1 MKHVYLSKEILKDKR
16 LTPATK
22 LVAHHLFHIYGWEE
36 ETLLPSQKQ
45 LSKILGIEPK
55 TVRIALK
62 SLSDLD
68 YLFINS
74 DNTFTFKINGIEFN
88 KKDLTNKMICN
99 VVGDFVIV
107 PTVSLYCDLM
117 TPAERDVYFK
127 FFDFYFKID
136 FGGKF
141 DIKKSE
147 IHISSVSK
155 YYGDNERGFRKHI
168 QNIKEKGLIEYSVV
182 PTGFGKSKLVGV
194 KAYTFEKKWII
205 NNGKTL
211 KTKEEIETK
220 DLIKKEGLIETE
232 KNNDSVIEEEEINT
246 LVNKLP
252 AFVKKEYEQLY
263 LNEKDNKV
271 KYDWLIWKLGK
282 LGINNLS
289 K

>member
-1 MKHVYLSKEILKDKR
+1 MKYIYLSKEILKDKR

-22 LVAHHLFHIYGWEE
+22 LVAHHLFHISGWEK
-36 ETLLPSQKQ
+36 ETIIPSQKQ
-45 LSKILGIEPK
+45 IAKTLSIEPK
-55 TVRIALK
+55 TVRTALK
-62 SLSDLD
+62 TLSDLD
-68 YLFINS
+68 YLFINT
-74 DNTFTFKINGIEFN
+74 DNTFTFKINSFDIN

-220 DLIKKEGLIETE
+220 DLIKEEVLIETE
-232 KNNDSVIEEEEINT
+232 KNNTSVIEEEEIET

-252 AFVKKEYEQLY
+252 VLVKKEYEQLY

-271 KYDWLIWKLGK
+271 KYDWLIWKLKK
-282 LGINNLS
+282 LRIN
-289 K
+289 

>member
-1 MKHVYLSKEILKDKR
+1 MKYIYLSKEILKDKR

-22 LVAHHLFHIYGWEE
+22 LVAHHLFHISGWEKE
-36 ETLLPSQKQ
+36 NIIPSAREIA
-45 LSKILGIEPK
+45 KILGIGK
-55 TVRIALK
+55 DSALSALK
-62 SLSDLD
+62 KLSDLD
-68 YLFINS
+68 YLFINA
-74 DNTFTFKINGIEFN
+74 DNTFTFKINSFDIN

-99 VVGDFVIV
+99 IVGDFVIV

-220 DLIKKEGLIETE
+220 DLIKEDCLIETD
-232 KNNDSVIEEEEINT
+232 KNNDLVIEEEEIET

-252 AFVKKEYEQLY
+252 DFVKKEYEQLY

-271 KYDWLIWKLGK
+271 KYDWLIWKLKK
-282 LGINNLS
+282 LRII
-289 K
+289 

>member
-1 MKHVYLSKEILKDKR
+1 MKHIYLSKEILKDKR

-22 LVAHHLFHIYGWEE
+22 LVAHHLFHISGWEK
-36 ETLLPSQKQ
+36 ETIIPSQKQ
-45 LSKILGIEPK
+45 IAKILGIEPK
-55 TVRIALK
+55 TVRTALK
-62 SLSDLD
+62 TLSDLD
-68 YLFINS
+68 YLFINA
-74 DNTFTFKINGIEFN
+74 DNTFTFKINSFDIN

-168 QNIKEKGLIEYSVV
+168 QNIKEKGFIEYSVV

-220 DLIKKEGLIETE
+220 DLIKEEVLIETE
-232 KNNDSVIEEEEINT
+232 KNNTSVVKEEEINT

-252 AFVKKEYEQLY
+252 VLVKKEYEQLY

-271 KYDWLIWKLGK
+271 KYDWLIWKLKK
-282 LGINNLS
+282 LRIN
-289 K
+289 

>member
-1 MKHVYLSKEILKDKR
+1 MKYIYLSKEILKDKR

-22 LVAHHLFHIYGWEE
+22 LVAHHLFHISGWEK

-55 TVRIALK
+55 TVRTALK
-62 SLSDLD
+62 TLSDLD
-68 YLFINS
+68 YLFINT
-74 DNTFTFKINGIEFN
+74 DNTFTFKINSFDIN

-220 DLIKKEGLIETE
+220 DLIKEEVLIETE
-232 KNNDSVIEEEEINT
+232 KNNTSVIEEEEIET

-252 AFVKKEYEQLY
+252 VLVKKEYEQLY

-271 KYDWLIWKLGK
+271 KYDWLIWKLKK
-282 LGINNLS
+282 LRIN
-289 K
+289 

>member
-1 MKHVYLSKEILKDKR
+1 MKHIYLSKEILKDKR

-22 LVAHHLFHIYGWEE
+22 LVAHHLFHISGWEKE
-36 ETLLPSQKQ
+36 NIIPSAREIAKT
-45 LSKILGIEPK
+45 LGIGK
-55 TVRIALK
+55 DSALSALK
-62 SLSDLD
+62 TLSDLD
-68 YLFINS
+68 YLFINT
-74 DNTFTFKINGIEFN
+74 NNIFTFKINGYEFN
-88 KKDLTNKMICN
+88 KKDLSNKMLCN
-99 VVGDFVIV
+99 IVGDFVIV

-117 TPAERDVYFK
+117 TPAERDMYFK

-168 QNIKEKGLIEYSVV
+168 QNIKEKGLIDYSVV

-194 KAYTFEKKWII
+194 KAYTFERKWII

-211 KTKEEIETK
+211 TTKEEIETTEK
-220 DLIKKEGLIETE
+220 IETE
-232 KNNDSVIEEEEINT
+232 ETTDIFVADETINT
-246 LVNKLP
+246 LVETLP
-252 AFVKKEYEQLY
+252 TYVRIEYEKLY
-263 LNEKDNKV
+263 SYETDNKV
-271 KYDWLIWKLGK
+271 KYDWLTWKIGK
-282 LGINNLS
+282 LKINSLS

>member
-1 MKHVYLSKEILKDKR
+1 MKYIYLSKEILKDKR

-22 LVAHHLFHIYGWEE
+22 LVAHHLFHISGWEKE
-36 ETLLPSQKQ
+36 NIIPSAREIAKT
-45 LSKILGIEPK
+45 LGIGK
-55 TVRIALK
+55 DSALSALK
-62 SLSDLD
+62 SLSDLK
-68 YLFINS
+68 YLFIDTNN
-74 DNTFTFKINGIEFN
+74 NTFTFKINGFDIN

-220 DLIKKEGLIETE
+220 DLIKEEGLIETE
-232 KNNDSVIEEEEINT
+232 KNNDSVIKEEEINA

-271 KYDWLIWKLGK
+271 KYDWLTWKLGK
-282 LGINNLS
+282 LGINNL
-289 K
+289 

>member
-1 MKHVYLSKEILKDKR
+1 MKYIYLSKEILKDKR
-16 LTPATK
+16 LTPTTK
-22 LVAHHLFHIYGWEE
+22 LVAHHLFHISGWEKE
-36 ETLLPSQKQ
+36 NIIPSAREIAKT
-45 LSKILGIEPK
+45 LGIGK
-55 TVRIALK
+55 DSALSALK
-62 SLSDLD
+62 KLSDLD
-68 YLFINS
+68 YLFINA
-74 DNTFTFKINGIEFN
+74 DNTFTFKINNFDIN

-99 VVGDFVIV
+99 VVGNFVIV
-107 PTVSLYCDLM
+107 PTVSLYCELM

-220 DLIKKEGLIETE
+220 DLIKEDCLIETD
-232 KNNDSVIEEEEINT
+232 KNNDLIIEEEEIET

-252 AFVKKEYEQLY
+252 DFVKKEYEQLY

-271 KYDWLIWKLGK
+271 KYDWLIWKLKK
-282 LGINNLS
+282 LRII
-289 K
+289 

>member
-1 MKHVYLSKEILKDKR
+1 MKHIYLSKEILKDKR

-22 LVAHHLFHIYGWEE
+22 LVAHHLFHISGWEK
-36 ETLLPSQKQ
+36 ETIIPSQKQ
-45 LSKILGIEPK
+45 IAKILGIEPK
-55 TVRIALK
+55 TVRTALK
-62 SLSDLD
+62 TLSDLD
-68 YLFINS
+68 YLFINA
-74 DNTFTFKINGIEFN
+74 DNTFTFKINSFDIN

-99 VVGDFVIV
+99 VAGDFVIV

-194 KAYTFEKKWII
+194 KAYT
-205 NNGKTL
+205 L
-211 KTKEEIETK
+211 
-220 DLIKKEGLIETE
+220 
-232 KNNDSVIEEEEINT
+232 
-246 LVNKLP
+246 
-252 AFVKKEYEQLY
+252 
-263 LNEKDNKV
+263 
-271 KYDWLIWKLGK
+271 
-282 LGINNLS
+282 
-289 K
+289 

>member
-45 LSKILGIEPK
+45 LAKILGIEPK

-62 SLSDLD
+62 TLSELD

-74 DNTFTFKINGIEFN
+74 DNTFTFKINSFDIN

-107 PTVSLYCDLM
+107 PTASLYCDLM

-220 DLIKKEGLIETE
+220 DLIKEEGLIETE
-232 KNNDSVIEEEEINT
+232 KNNDSVIEEEEINA

-271 KYDWLIWKLGK
+271 KYDWLIWKLKK
-282 LGINNLS
+282 LRIN
-289 K
+289 

>member
-1 MKHVYLSKEILKDKR
+1 MKYIYLSKEILKDKR
-16 LTPATK
+16 LTPTTK
-22 LVAHHLFHIYGWEE
+22 LVAHHLFHISGWEKE
-36 ETLLPSQKQ
+36 NIIPSAREIAKT
-45 LSKILGIEPK
+45 LGIGK
-55 TVRIALK
+55 DSALSALK
-62 SLSDLD
+62 KLSDLD
-68 YLFINS
+68 YLFINA
-74 DNTFTFKINGIEFN
+74 DNTFTFKINNFDIN

-107 PTVSLYCDLM
+107 PTVSLYCELM

-220 DLIKKEGLIETE
+220 DLIKEDCLIETD
-232 KNNDSVIEEEEINT
+232 KNNDLIIEEEEIET

-252 AFVKKEYEQLY
+252 DFVKKEYEQLY

-271 KYDWLIWKLGK
+271 KYDWLIWKLKK
-282 LGINNLS
+282 LRII
-289 K
+289 

>member
-1 MKHVYLSKEILKDKR
+1 MKYIYLSKEILKDER
-16 LTPATK
+16 LTPSTK
-22 LVAHHLFHIYGWEE
+22 LVAHHLFHISGWEKE
-36 ETLLPSQKQ
+36 NIIPSAREIAKT
-45 LSKILGIEPK
+45 LGIGK
-55 TVRIALK
+55 DSALSALK
-62 SLSDLD
+62 TLSDLD
-68 YLFINS
+68 YLFINA
-74 DNTFTFKINGIEFN
+74 DNTFTFKINSFDIN

-168 QNIKEKGLIEYSVV
+168 KNIKEKGLIEYSVV
-182 PTGFGKSKLVGV
+182 PTSFGKSKLVGV

-220 DLIKKEGLIETE
+220 DLIKEEDLIETD
-232 KNNDSVIEEEEINT
+232 KNNDLVIEEEEIET

-271 KYDWLIWKLGK
+271 KYDWLIWKLKK
-282 LGINNLS
+282 LRIN
-289 K
+289 

>member
-1 MKHVYLSKEILKDKR
+1 MKHIYLSKEILKDKR

-22 LVAHHLFHIYGWEE
+22 LVAHHLFHLSGWEK
-36 ETLLPSQKQ
+36 ETIIPSQRQIAKT
-45 LSKILGIEPK
+45 LGIEPK

-62 SLSDLD
+62 TLSDLD
-68 YLFINS
+68 YLFINTN
-74 DNTFTFKINGIEFN
+74 NTFTFKINGYEFN
-88 KKDLTNKMICN
+88 KKDLSNKMFCN
-99 VVGDFVIV
+99 IVGNFIIV

-117 TPAERDVYFK
+117 TPAERDAYFK

-168 QNIKEKGLIEYSVV
+168 QNIKEKGLIDYSVV
-182 PTGFGKSKLVGV
+182 PIGFGKSKLVGV
-194 KAYTFEKKWII
+194 KAYTFERKWII

-211 KTKEEIETK
+211 TTKEEIETTEK
-220 DLIKKEGLIETE
+220 IETE
-232 KNNDSVIEEEEINT
+232 ETTDIFVTDETINT
-246 LVNKLP
+246 LVETLP
-252 AFVKKEYEQLY
+252 TYVRIEYEKLY
-263 LNEKDNKV
+263 SYETDNKV
-271 KYDWLIWKLGK
+271 KYDWLTWKIGK
-282 LGINNLS
+282 LKINSLS

>member
-36 ETLLPSQKQ
+36 ETLLPSQKH
-45 LSKILGIEPK
+45 LAKILGIEPK

-62 SLSDLD
+62 SLSDLE
-68 YLFINS
+68 YLFINTN
-74 DNTFTFKINGIEFN
+74 NTFTFKINSCEFD
-88 KKDLTNKMICN
+88 KKDFSNKTICN
-99 VVGDFVIV
+99 MVGDFIII

-117 TPAERDVYFK
+117 TPAERDAYFK

-168 QNIKEKGLIEYSVV
+168 QNIKEKGLIDYSVV

-211 KTKEEIETK
+211 TTKEEIETK
-220 DLIKKEGLIETE
+220 DLVKEECSIETE
-232 KNNDSVIEEEEINT
+232 VNNDSVIEEKEINI
-246 LVNKLP
+246 LINKLP
-252 AFVKKEYEQLY
+252 TFAKKEYEY
-263 LNEKDNKV
+263 IYSNEKNNKA
-271 KYDWLIWKLGK
+271 KYDWLIWKLKK
-282 LGINNLS
+282 LRIE
-289 K
+289 

>member
-1 MKHVYLSKEILKDKR
+1 MKHLYLSKEILKDKR

-55 TVRIALK
+55 TVRTALK
-62 SLSDLD
+62 KLSDLD
-68 YLFINS
+68 YLFINA
-74 DNTFTFKINGIEFN
+74 DNTFTFKINSFELN
-88 KKDLTNKMICN
+88 KKDLTNKIICN

-107 PTVSLYCDLM
+107 PTASLYCDLM

-211 KTKEEIETK
+211 TTKEEIETK
-220 DLIKKEGLIETE
+220 DLMKEEGLIETE
-232 KNNDSVIEEEEINT
+232 KNNDSVIEEKEINA

-252 AFVKKEYEQLY
+252 VFVKKEYEQLY

-271 KYDWLIWKLGK
+271 KYDWLIWKLKK
-282 LGINNLS
+282 LRIN
-289 K
+289 

>member
-1 MKHVYLSKEILKDKR
+1 MKHIYLSKEILKDKR

-45 LSKILGIEPK
+45 LAKILGIEPK

-62 SLSDLD
+62 TLSDLD

-74 DNTFTFKINGIEFN
+74 DNTFTFKINSFDIN

-107 PTVSLYCDLM
+107 PTASLYCDLM

-168 QNIKEKGLIEYSVV
+168 QNIKEKGLIDYSVV

-205 NNGKTL
+205 NNGKILT
-211 KTKEEIETK
+211 TKEEIETK
-220 DLIKKEGLIETE
+220 YLVKEERSIETE
-232 KNNDSVIEEEEINT
+232 VNNDSVTEEEIDI
-246 LVNKLP
+246 LINKLP
-252 AFVKKEYEQLY
+252 TFAKKEYNHIY
-263 LNEKDNKV
+263 SNEKNNKA
-271 KYDWLIWKLGK
+271 KYDWLIWKLKK
-282 LGINNLS
+282 LRIE
-289 K
+289 

>member
-1 MKHVYLSKEILKDKR
+1 MKHLYLSKEILKDKR

-55 TVRIALK
+55 TVRTALK
-62 SLSDLD
+62 KLSDLD
-68 YLFINS
+68 YLFINA
-74 DNTFTFKINGIEFN
+74 DNTFTFKINSFELN
-88 KKDLTNKMICN
+88 KKDLTNKIICN

-107 PTVSLYCDLM
+107 PTASLYCDLM

-220 DLIKKEGLIETE
+220 DLIKEEGLIETE
-232 KNNDSVIEEEEINT
+232 KNNDSVIEEKEINA

-252 AFVKKEYEQLY
+252 VFVKKEYEQLY

-271 KYDWLIWKLGK
+271 KYDWLIWKLKK
-282 LGINNLS
+282 LRIN
-289 K
+289 

>member
-1 MKHVYLSKEILKDKR
+1 MKYIYLSKEILKDKR
-16 LTPATK
+16 LTPTTK
-22 LVAHHLFHIYGWEE
+22 LVAHHLFHISGWEKE
-36 ETLLPSQKQ
+36 NIIPSAREI
-45 LSKILGIEPK
+45 SKTLGIGK
-55 TVRIALK
+55 DSALSALK
-62 SLSDLD
+62 KLSDLD
-68 YLFINS
+68 YLFINA
-74 DNTFTFKINGIEFN
+74 DNTFTFKINSFDIN

-99 VVGDFVIV
+99 IVGDFVIV

-117 TPAERDVYFK
+117 TPAERDAYFK

-220 DLIKKEGLIETE
+220 DLIKEDCLIETD
-232 KNNDSVIEEEEINT
+232 KNNDLVIEEEEIET

-252 AFVKKEYEQLY
+252 DFVKKEYEQLY
-263 LNEKDNKV
+263 LNEKDSKV
-271 KYDWLIWKLGK
+271 KYDWLIWKLKK
-282 LGINNLS
+282 LRIN
-289 K
+289 

>member
-1 MKHVYLSKEILKDKR
+1 MKHIYLSKEILKDKR

-36 ETLLPSQKQ
+36 ETLLPSQKH
-45 LSKILGIEPK
+45 LAKILGIEPK

-62 SLSDLD
+62 SLSDLE
-68 YLFINS
+68 YLFINT
-74 DNTFTFKINGIEFN
+74 DNTFTFKINSCEFD
-88 KKDLTNKMICN
+88 KKDFSNKIICN
-99 VVGDFVIV
+99 MVGDFIIV

-117 TPAERDVYFK
+117 TPAERDAYFK

-168 QNIKEKGLIEYSVV
+168 QNIKEKGLIDYSVV

-211 KTKEEIETK
+211 TTKEEIETK
-220 DLIKKEGLIETE
+220 DLVKEECSIKTE
-232 KNNDSVIEEEEINT
+232 VNNDSVTEEEINI

-252 AFVKKEYEQLY
+252 TFAKKEYNHIY
-263 LNEKDNKV
+263 SNEKNNKV
-271 KYDWLIWKLGK
+271 KYDWLMWKLNK
-282 LGINNLS
+282 LRI

>member
-22 LVAHHLFHIYGWEE
+22 LVAHHIFHIYGWEE
-36 ETLLPSQKQ
+36 ETLLPSQKH
-45 LSKILGIEPK
+45 LAKILSIEPK

-62 SLSDLD
+62 SLSDLE
-68 YLFINS
+68 YLFINTN
-74 DNTFTFKINGIEFN
+74 NTFTFKINSCEFD
-88 KKDLTNKMICN
+88 KKDLSNKMLCN
-99 VVGDFVIV
+99 IVGDFIIV

-117 TPAERDVYFK
+117 TPAERDAYFK

-168 QNIKEKGLIEYSVV
+168 QNIKEKGLIDYSVV

-211 KTKEEIETK
+211 TTKEEIETK
-220 DLIKKEGLIETE
+220 DLVKEECSIEIE
-232 KNNDSVIEEEEINT
+232 ANNDSVTEEEIDI
-246 LVNKLP
+246 LINKLP
-252 AFVKKEYEQLY
+252 TFAKKEYEYIY
-263 LNEKDNKV
+263 LNEKNNKA
-271 KYDWLIWKLGK
+271 KYDWLIWKLKK
-282 LGINNLS
+282 LRIE
-289 K
+289 

>member
-1 MKHVYLSKEILKDKR
+1 MKHIYLSKEILKDKR

-55 TVRIALK
+55 TVRLALK

-68 YLFINS
+68 YLFINE
-74 DNTFTFKINGIEFN
+74 DNTFTFKINSFDIN

-220 DLIKKEGLIETE
+220 DLIKEDDLIETD
-232 KNNDSVIEEEEINT
+232 KNNDSVIKEEEINT

-252 AFVKKEYEQLY
+252 NFVKKEYEQLY

-271 KYDWLIWKLGK
+271 KYDWLIWKLKK
-282 LGINNLS
+282 LRIN
-289 K
+289 